1 MGTKNGKK
9 NRRLKVNNRF
19 RIISKE
25 GTKWKAQ
32 HSDGQ
37 TTYHKTKKAA
47 KEYEHTLLVF
57 DPFFEDVEN
66 DAT

>member
-1 MGTKNGKK
+1 MNE
-9 NRRLKVNNRF
+9 RF

-25 GTKWKAQ
+25 GKKWKAQ

-47 KEYEHTLLVF
+47 KEYEHTLLVV
-57 DPFFEDVEN
+57 DPFFADVEN

>member
-1 MGTKNGKK
+1 MTEG
-9 NRRLKVNNRF
+9 F

-25 GTKWKAQ
+25 GRKWKAQ

-47 KEYEHTLLVF
+47 KEYKHTLLVF
-57 DPFFEDVEN
+57 DPFFEEIEN
-66 DAT
+66 ESTIRFANKPRT

>member
-1 MGTKNGKK
+1 MNE
-9 NRRLKVNNRF
+9 RF

-25 GTKWKAQ
+25 GKKWNAQ

-47 KEYEHTLLVF
+47 KEYKHTLLVF
-57 DPFFEDVEN
+57 DPFFEEN
-66 DAT
+66 QNESTIRLADKP

>member
-1 MGTKNGKK
+1 MNE
-9 NRRLKVNNRF
+9 RF

-25 GTKWKAQ
+25 GKKWKAQ

-57 DPFFEDVEN
+57 DPFFEVNKDVT
-66 DAT
+66 A

>member
-1 MGTKNGKK
+1 MNEG
-9 NRRLKVNNRF
+9 F

-25 GTKWKAQ
+25 GRKWKAQ